1 MVENG
6 DTSAGQISKSLFKI
20 FLLRLLEI
28 FVDYWEENP
37 VGGFALRLGLNKTQA
52 LKTNEILR
60 EKNKALNALNTTM
73 WQPISPAYWTSLNK
87 LQQNIEL
94 WYP

>member
-28 FVDYWEENP
+28 FVDY
-37 VGGFALRLGLNKTQA
+37 
-52 LKTNEILR
+52 
-60 EKNKALNALNTTM
+60 
-73 WQPISPAYWTSLNK
+73 
-87 LQQNIEL
+87 
-94 WYP
+94 